1 MEAGA
6 PEALP
11 QTEQT
16 RGGRWQKNEG
26 AISRLR
32 VTGAIGATCLEQAA
46 PMSFHP
52 QLKPCRS
59 GVRLVGIPEDGMG
72 KIILGFLLE
81 KIWRW
86 LSRIF

>member
-1 MEAGA
+1 
-6 PEALP
+6 
-11 QTEQT
+11 
-16 RGGRWQKNEG
+16 
-26 AISRLR
+26 
-32 VTGAIGATCLEQAA
+32 
-46 PMSFHP
+46 MSFHP